1 MRGIYYCTFSSA
13 AKSWAMNPTRSGE
26 ILQNPKTPQ
35 SKDRTPYSLF
45 DHSECSQRAHAMCKG
60 NTTFKRKRN
69 QILSASPNSLWAHA
83 EISAREMLLLFSRSS
98 AKSYRSTHFSFSDHM
113 GGTDDCPSALHRRDS
128 WHPAYLRS
136 SVRWEHSQAHCSV
149 ELVECSVAWL
159 VHHDVHAGTLRYC

>member
-1 MRGIYYCTFSSA
+1 
-13 AKSWAMNPTRSGE
+13 MNPTRSGE
-26 ILQNPKTPQ
+26 ILQTRKLHNQKIERHTPFLTIASALREHMQ
-35 SKDRTPYSLF
+35 RVKVIQLSKR
-45 DHSECSQRAHAMCKG
+45 
-60 NTTFKRKRN
+60 NRN
-69 QILSASPNSLWAHA
+69 QILSPSPNSLWAHA

-149 ELVECSVAWL
+149 ELVECSVAWR
-159 VHHDVHAGTLRYC
+159 VHHDVHAGGLHYY